1 MLDDEDGLVVYI
13 DGSAITNPG
22 EMVGCA
28 MIVVY
33 PSFLKLPNKEI
44 KFPYSG
50 GTSGAM
56 ELQALVNALK
66 WINRNTEELS
76 QLSIASI
83 TILSDSRYVVDSANN
98 SVYRWAKPFG
108 KDKWK
113 TRDGYDVKHQG
124 LWKDYIR
131 EKKKLKF
138 RFNLDWV
145 EGKSSEETKMVDK
158 AAKKAAKS
166 VSKLVNF
173 NLNPYKQGNFLLGK
187 ESRFILFTEVGQ
199 QHLIRVGSHT
209 SLGKRRDSDYEV
221 RFEVV
226 KEKTIE
232 GKYKAATSQEIG
244 HGIIDRGNY
253 YHVIFSDDTKP
264 PRIIAARKVEE
275 PELSSVKALVNLIQK
290 S

>member
-1 MLDDEDGLVVYI
+1 MLDSEDELVIYI

-28 MIVVY
+28 MLVVY
-33 PSFLKLPNKEI
+33 PKFLNLPNREI

-66 WINRNTEELS
+66 WINRNTKEIS
-76 QLSIASI
+76 QLGITSI
-83 TILSDSRYVVDSANN
+83 TVLSDSRYVVDSANS

-124 LWKDYIR
+124 LWKDYLR
-131 EKKKLKF
+131 EKKKIRF
-138 RFNLDWV
+138 GFNLHWV
-145 EGKSSEETKMVDK
+145 EGKSTEETRIVDRS
-158 AAKKAAKS
+158 AKKAAKS

-173 NLNPYKQGNFLLGK
+173 NLNPYKQGNFLLGRG
-187 ESRFILFTEVGQ
+187 SQFIPFTEVGQ
-199 QHLIRVGSHT
+199 RHLIRIGSHAP
-209 SLGKRRDSDYEV
+209 LGKRRDSDYEV
-221 RFEVV
+221 RFEVI

-253 YHVIFSDDTKP
+253 YYVTFSDDTKP
-264 PRIIAARKVEE
+264 PRIIDAKKIEE
-275 PELSSVKALVNLIQK
+275 PELSSVKALVSLIQK